1 MLELGE
7 DLLDRVEIR
16 AVGGQED
23 QMSANG
29 ADGGSGRLALVRA
42 KIVQDHDISLC
53 ERGDEHLVDIG
64 CQEIAVDRFIDHPWR
79 IDTIMTKCGDR
90 RSAFSSAHG
99 TRASSRCP
107 RDPQPR
113 KGAMLVLIHVSS
125 MNTRRLGSILCCRA
139 FQRARLRAISGRDGC
154 VGRTIFLE
162 LNLSVC
168 TNSQTVFWCVLMP
181 RAARFAVSL
190 SKDERA

>member
-7 DLLDRVEIR
+7 DLLDRIEIR

-53 ERGDEHLVDIG
+53 ERGDEQLVDIG

-79 IDTIMTKCGDR
+79 IDTIMTKCGDEGQR
-90 RSAFSSAHG
+90 FPVPMARAPPAVARAVPSR
-99 TRASSRCP
+99 TRGPCWS
-107 RDPQPR
+107 
-113 KGAMLVLIHVSS
+113 
-125 MNTRRLGSILCCRA
+125 
-139 FQRARLRAISGRDGC
+139 
-154 VGRTIFLE
+154 
-162 LNLSVC
+162 
-168 TNSQTVFWCVLMP
+168 
-181 RAARFAVSL
+181 
-190 SKDERA
+190 